1 MRRLPVVLT
10 IAVLLLVRVPLHAQD
25 LLFAQFRTY
34 LEPLRVQAGIPGLAA
49 GIVGRDRLLWDWA
62 FGRKD
67 LERSIP
73 TETHTPFH
81 LDGLTQIFTASLV
94 LDCVE
99 EGRLSLDDRI
109 GRFKADSPDPNA
121 TLRQALT
128 HTSGGPDS
136 LIFVHRPDRLDG
148 LMAAVRACRDN
159 SYRETLANLL
169 HQMAMRDSV
178 PGPDVTQL
186 TPPAEGIPDAA
197 EKAQYSD
204 ALSRLA
210 IPYAVDQQGRPSRSQ
225 YPATTLKPAAG
236 LISTVRDFAEFDKA
250 LKSGLLL
257 RAETLADAWR
267 APLGRDGRPLPHG
280 MGWFV
285 QSYKGE
291 TILWQF
297 GIGENASSSLVITVP
312 ARGLTLILLANSSR
326 LVSPTLAT
334 GDLTVWAFGRLVV
347 VLFVR

>member
-25 LLFAQFRTY
+25 LLFAQFRAY

-67 LERSIP
+67 LERSIL
-73 TETHTPFH
+73 TETYTPFH

-94 LDCVE
+94 LGCVE
-99 EGRLSLDDRI
+99 EGRLSLDDRL

-128 HTSGGPDS
+128 HTSGAPDN
-136 LIFVHRPDRLDG
+136 LIFVHRPDRLEA
-148 LMAAVRACRDN
+148 LMGAVRACRND

-169 HQMAMRDSV
+169 HRMAMRDSV

-186 TPPAEGIPDAA
+186 KPPAEGIPDAT
-197 EKAQYSD
+197 EIEQYSA
-204 ALSRLA
+204 ALAKLA

-225 YPATTLKPAAG
+225 YPVTTLKPAAG
-236 LISTVRDFAEFDKA
+236 LISTVRDFAEFDVA
-250 LKSGLLL
+250 LKRGLLL
-257 RAETLADAWR
+257 RAETLAEAWR
-267 APLGRDGRPLPHG
+267 SPAGRDGRPLPHG
-280 MGWFV
+280 LGWFV
-285 QSYKGE
+285 QTHKGE
-291 TILWQF
+291 TIVWQF
-297 GIGENASSSLVITVP
+297 GVGENASSSLVITVP
-312 ARGLTLILLANSSR
+312 ARGFTLILLANSSK
-326 LVSPTLAT
+326 LVSPTLSA
-334 GDLTVWAFGRLVV
+334 GDLMVSPFARLFLD
-347 VLFVR
+347 LFVR